1 MVIVT
6 GVNYFSVRLSGAIQV
21 LMTALKIL
29 TVLLI
34 IVGGLLFGAK
44 HAAQPISMGASLG
57 LGTFGAL
64 LTALVPAM
72 WAYNGFNDLG
82 DLGEEIKE
90 PGKNI
95 PRSILLGLAVV
106 GALYLL
112 VNFTYFRVLPFSVAA
127 TSPIASDAVQSFAG
141 SRGAVWLTLAMA
153 LSALGALH
161 VVILTGARVHSRWRG
176 TESSSD
182 SRHGFILRRTLPP
195 ALFSSSARSQHYL
208 P

>member
-1 MVIVT
+1 MRRI
-6 GVNYFSVRLSGAIQV
+6 
-21 LMTALKIL
+21 
-29 TVLLI
+29 
-34 IVGGLLFGAK
+34 
-44 HAAQPISMGASLG
+44 AAQPISMGTSLG

-82 DLGEEIKE
+82 DLGEEIKD

-112 VNFTYFRVLPFSVAA
+112 VNFTYFRVLPFSVA
-127 TSPIASDAVQSFAG
+127 TMSPHIASDAVQSFAG
-141 SRGAVWLTLAMA
+141 SRGAVWLTIAMA

-161 VVILTGARVHSRWRG
+161 VVILTGARVPFAMARDGVFFRFTARLHPSTHAPTG
-176 TESSSD
+176 S
-182 SRHGFILRRTLPP
+182 L
-195 ALFSSSARSQHYL
+195 LF
-208 P
+208 